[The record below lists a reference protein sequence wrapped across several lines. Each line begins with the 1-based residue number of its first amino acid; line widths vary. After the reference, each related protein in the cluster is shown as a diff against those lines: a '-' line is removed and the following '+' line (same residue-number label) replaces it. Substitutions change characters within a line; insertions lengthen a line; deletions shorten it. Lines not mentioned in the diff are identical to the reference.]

1 MVITHVIFILFFF
14 VLGACI
20 GSFLNVIVFRVPEGG
35 LKSLAEPLW
44 SYCPRCKHKLSVN
57 DNIPVFGWILLRG
70 KCRYCGQP
78 IAARYPIVEAI
89 TGLLFVFYYV
99 MFFLVGAGPCLSVT
113 AHHADPWFM
122 GSMTTFLDDWPIFL
136 LELLLVAALLASSL
150 IDAELFIIPAE
161 IPWVV
166 AGIAILVHTI
176 IDTGKTPGNVMTSP
190 AGMALSAGAT
200 LGLLISI
207 ALLQLKILPLSFAE
221 GGPLLEVER
230 EAKEKE
236 AQQAKAEGRVL
247 DEQAPE
253 YTGKQIRQE
262 MFKEVLFLAPP
273 VVLGAITMLLCL
285 KVPAVAHFWRKSY
298 LQEWP
303 AGLLGSILGGLVGG
317 FVVWATRILGSLAF
331 GKEAMGLGD
340 VHLMFAV
347 GAVLG
352 GGPATVAFFL
362 APFFGIAL
370 AIYMLLTGTRRQLPY
385 GPYLSLATGFVMLF
399 YGPIAAYLAPGLE
412 GLVAILRQFTGV

>member
-1 MVITHVIFILFFF
+1 MLITHIVFILFFF
-14 VLGACI
+14 ALGACI
-20 GSFLNVIVFRVPEGG
+20 GSFLNVVVYRVPEGG
-35 LKSLAEPLW
+35 LKALASPLW
-44 SYCPRCKHKLSVN
+44 SYCPSCKHRLSAN
-57 DNIPVFGWILLRG
+57 DNIPVFGWMLLRG
-70 KCRYCGQP
+70 KCRYCRQP
-78 IAARYPIVEAI
+78 ISARYPIVEAI

-99 MFFLVGAGPCLSVT
+99 MFFLVGAGPCLSPT
-113 AHHADPWFM
+113 AHHTDPWFM
-122 GSMTTFLDDWPIFL
+122 GSMTTFPEDWPIFL
-136 LELLLVAALLASSL
+136 LDLFLIAALLASSL

-161 IPWVV
+161 IPWIV
-166 AGIAILVHTI
+166 AGIAIVVHTI
-176 IDTGKTPGNVMTSP
+176 IDTAATPGNVMTSP

-207 ALLQLKILPLSFAE
+207 TLLQLGILPLSFAE
-221 GGPLLEVER
+221 GGPLLEVEK
-230 EAKEKE
+230 EAKKKE
-236 AQQAKAEGRVL
+236 LEQAKAEGREV
-247 DEQAPE
+247 EEEAPE
-253 YTGKQIRQE
+253 FTPKQIRGE

-273 VVLGAITMLLCL
+273 VALGAISMLLYA
-285 KVPAVAHFWRKSY
+285 KVPAFAHAWRAAY
-298 LQEWP
+298 ALEWP

-370 AIYMLLTGTRRQLPY
+370 AVYMLLTGTRRQLPY

-399 YGPIAAYLAPGLE
+399 YCPIAAYLAPGLE
-412 GLVAILRQFTGV
+412 GLVAMLRQFSGL